1 MSSSLHNTKLEFD
14 QKKNVFVTQLGE
26 PDEED
31 YNVRKF
37 PIVEESEWALV
48 KDGTR
53 TLQSTLLLQKQQEM
67 AVVDQEL
74 ESKRREFAIRMERC
88 MNKQNELRVEQ
99 QKIKERV
106 EKFDRFV
113 RENEVKRQ
121 RALVKFQNE
130 RKQQEIREQE
140 LAQLQEKYQKLEKRQ
155 TKLINKIEDNR
166 KFERYIQQ
174 VVDILPEGYLELS
187 DNMMKGV
194 ISRYNTLEQAN
205 ASLLHELMQKDDSID
220 KAQQD
225 LAELNKS
232 KTDEV
237 LGYNSTIAALH
248 SKLEKCYQM
257 THKKEEKTVRQRI
270 HHRNQC
276 QLYGQLELA
285 IKNIVDMKCR
295 AVKLKPGQPPHS
307 LLEQLSIIEAY
318 LLERES
324 VFKMSQ
330 EAITPAS
337 SPGPAY
343 FNYS

>member
-1 MSSSLHNTKLEFD
+1 MSSSLHKSKLEFD

-53 TLQSTLLLQKQQEM
+53 TLQSTLLLQKHTEM
-67 AVVDQEL
+67 AKVDQDL
-74 ESKRREFAIRMERC
+74 DSKRRDFAVRMERC
-88 MNKQNELRVEQ
+88 MNKQNELRLEQ

-130 RKQQEIREQE
+130 RKQQEVREKEISVLKQ
-140 LAQLQEKYQKLEKRQ
+140 KYEKLEDRQ
-155 TKLINKIEDNR
+155 RRLILRIENNK

-187 DNMMKGV
+187 DNMMKSV

-205 ASLLHELMQKDDSID
+205 ASLLEELMQKDDSID
-220 KAQQD
+220 KAQQA
-225 LAELNKS
+225 LAELTKT

-248 SKLEKCYQM
+248 SRLEKRHQH
-257 THKKEEKTVRQRI
+257 TVRKEEETLRKKI
-270 HHRNQC
+270 HHRNRC

-285 IKNIVDMKCR
+285 IKNIVELKCR
-295 AVKLKPGQPPHS
+295 PVKLKPGQEPHS
-307 LLEQLSIIEAY
+307 LVEKLAIIEAY

-324 VFKMSQ
+324 VYKISQ
-330 EAITPAS
+330 EAVTPRS
-337 SPGPAY
+337 SPGPA
-343 FNYS
+343 

>member
-1 MSSSLHNTKLEFD
+1 MNTKLQFD
-14 QKKNVFVTQLGE
+14 QKKNVFVTQLGD
-26 PDEED
+26 PDEEEN
-31 YNVRKF
+31 YGVRKF

-53 TLQSTLLLQKQQEM
+53 TLQSTLLLQKQREM
-67 AVVDQEL
+67 VTVDQEL
-74 ESKRREFAIRMERC
+74 ESKRREFAVRMERC

-121 RALVKFQNE
+121 RALVKYQNE

-140 LAQLQEKYQKLEKRQ
+140 LAVLKEKYLKLEKRQ
-155 TKLINKIEDNR
+155 RRLIGKIEGNKR
-166 KFERYIQQ
+166 FEKYIQQ

-194 ISRYNTLEQAN
+194 IARYNTLEQAN
-205 ASLLHELMQKDDSID
+205 ASLLQELMLKDDSID
-220 KAQQD
+220 KAQQT
-225 LAELNKS
+225 LAELTKT

-237 LGYNSTIAALH
+237 LSYNSTIAALH
-248 SKLEKCYQM
+248 SHLEKCYQQ
-257 THKKEEKTVRQRI
+257 TVRKEEDTVRQKI

-276 QLYGQLELA
+276 QLYGQLQLA

-295 AVKLKPGQPPHS
+295 VVKLKPGQEP
-307 LLEQLSIIEAY
+307 LTLIEKLSIIESY
-318 LLERES
+318 LSERES
-324 VFKMSQ
+324 VYKMSQ
-330 EAITPAS
+330 EAATPVS
-337 SPGPAY
+337 SPGP
-343 FNYS
+343 S